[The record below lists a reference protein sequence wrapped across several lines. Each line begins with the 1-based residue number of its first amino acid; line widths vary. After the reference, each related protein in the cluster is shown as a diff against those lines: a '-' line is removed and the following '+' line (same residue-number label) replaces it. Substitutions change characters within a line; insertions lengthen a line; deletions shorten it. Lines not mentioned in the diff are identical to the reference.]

1 MSMKKIGII
10 MHGATGRICST
21 QHIHNALIPIISEG
35 GLHINNEIV
44 VPRLLLVGR
53 NQTEL
58 KKIAD
63 KNNIKEWTTNLDAA
77 LSDSDFSIFFEGAA
91 THQRLETLTKAIKA
105 KKHIYT
111 EKPIAP
117 SVSEG
122 LHLLEKIENS
132 NLKHGA
138 VEDKLYLP
146 GFQKLKNIINDKTLG
161 EIVSFRLEFGWW
173 VFNGE
178 DTQSQRP
185 SWNYKKE
192 TGGGLFLDMHTHW
205 RYVIE
210 NILGNISKVVSTSWI
225 AQPERIDENGNNYS
239 VDVEDTTNTLVELEN
254 GVSGSIFSS
263 WATRI
268 RRDDLVCLYV
278 DGTKGSAIGG
288 LRDCWFQGSDETPI
302 IKGFDISH
310 EANKGKTFND
320 YSKAWKVIENN
331 NPFVNPYRIGWENF
345 LSHVI
350 ADQPLL
356 SDLKEGIKDIQFA
369 ECCIKSSKEKVWINI
384 KKI

>member
-53 NQTEL
+53 NKTEL

-210 NILGNISKVVSTSWI
+210 NILATSVKLSAPLGLLNQNELMKTETIILSMWRI
-225 AQPERIDENGNNYS
+225 QPI
-239 VDVEDTTNTLVELEN
+239 L
-254 GVSGSIFSS
+254 
-263 WATRI
+263 
-268 RRDDLVCLYV
+268 
-278 DGTKGSAIGG
+278 
-288 LRDCWFQGSDETPI
+288 
-302 IKGFDISH
+302 
-310 EANKGKTFND
+310 
-320 YSKAWKVIENN
+320 
-331 NPFVNPYRIGWENF
+331 
-345 LSHVI
+345 
-350 ADQPLL
+350 
-356 SDLKEGIKDIQFA
+356 
-369 ECCIKSSKEKVWINI
+369 
-384 KKI
+384 